1 MLHDIHTYTQEEIMS
16 EGKSGYEIRADL
28 LQQAESLLTGNIY
41 RSNDAV
47 VQHNDNFPNDKKS
60 MSDQFVSTEEVIST
74 ARMLNDFVNE
84 K

>member
-1 MLHDIHTYTQEEIMS
+1 MS
-16 EGKSGYEIRADL
+16 AGKSGYEIRADL

-47 VQHNDNFPNDKKS
+47 VQHTDNFPNDKKS

>member
-1 MLHDIHTYTQEEIMS
+1 MS
-16 EGKSGYEIRADL
+16 AGKSGYEIRADL

-60 MSDQFVSTEEVIST
+60 MSDQLVSTEEVIST
-74 ARMLNDFVNE
+74 ARTLNYFVNE
-84 K
+84 T

>member
-1 MLHDIHTYTQEEIMS
+1 MS
-16 EGKSGYEIRADL
+16 AGKSGYEIRADL

-60 MSDQFVSTEEVIST
+60 MSDQFVSTEDVIST
-74 ARMLNDFVNE
+74 ARKLNDFVNE

>member
-1 MLHDIHTYTQEEIMS
+1 MS
-16 EGKSGYEIRADL
+16 TGKSGYEIRADL

>member
-1 MLHDIHTYTQEEIMS
+1 MS
-16 EGKSGYEIRADL
+16 AGKSGYEIRADL

-41 RSNDAV
+41 RSNDAI

-74 ARMLNDFVNE
+74 ARLLNDFVNE

>member
-1 MLHDIHTYTQEEIMS
+1 MS
-16 EGKSGYEIRADL
+16 AGKSGYEIRADL

-41 RSNDAV
+41 RSNDAI

-74 ARMLNDFVNE
+74 ARKLNDFVNE

>member
-1 MLHDIHTYTQEEIMS
+1 MS
-16 EGKSGYEIRADL
+16 AGKSGYEIRADL

-41 RSNDAV
+41 RSNDAI

-60 MSDQFVSTEEVIST
+60 MSDQFVSTEDVIST
-74 ARMLNDFVNE
+74 ARKLNDFVNE

>member
-1 MLHDIHTYTQEEIMS
+1 MS
-16 EGKSGYEIRADL
+16 AGKSGYEIRADL

-41 RSNDAV
+41 RSNDPI

-74 ARMLNDFVNE
+74 ARKLNDFVNE

>member
-1 MLHDIHTYTQEEIMS
+1 MS
-16 EGKSGYEIRADL
+16 AGKSGYEIRADL

-74 ARMLNDFVNE
+74 ARKLNDFVNE

>member
-1 MLHDIHTYTQEEIMS
+1 MS
-16 EGKSGYEIRADL
+16 AGKSGYEIRADL

-41 RSNDAV
+41 RSNDAIA
-47 VQHNDNFPNDKKS
+47 QHNDNFPNDKKS

-74 ARMLNDFVNE
+74 ARKLNDFVNE

>member
-1 MLHDIHTYTQEEIMS
+1 MS
-16 EGKSGYEIRADL
+16 AGKSGDEIRADL

-41 RSNDAV
+41 RSNDAI

-60 MSDQFVSTEEVIST
+60 MSDQFVSTEAVIST

>member
-1 MLHDIHTYTQEEIMS
+1 MS
-16 EGKSGYEIRADL
+16 AGKSGYEIRADL

-60 MSDQFVSTEEVIST
+60 LSYGDQFVSTEEVIST

>member
-1 MLHDIHTYTQEEIMS
+1 MS
-16 EGKSGYEIRADL
+16 AGKSGYEIRADL

-47 VQHNDNFPNDKKS
+47 VQHNENFPNDKKS
-60 MSDQFVSTEEVIST
+60 VSDQFVSTEDVIST
-74 ARMLNDFVNE
+74 ARKLNDFVNE

>member
-1 MLHDIHTYTQEEIMS
+1 MS
-16 EGKSGYEIRADL
+16 TGKSGYEIRADL

-41 RSNDAV
+41 RSNDAI
-47 VQHNDNFPNDKKS
+47 VQHNDNFPNDKKA

>member
-1 MLHDIHTYTQEEIMS
+1 MS
-16 EGKSGYEIRADL
+16 AGKSGYEIRADL

-41 RSNDAV
+41 RSNDAI

-60 MSDQFVSTEEVIST
+60 MSDQFVSTEQVIST
-74 ARMLNDFVNE
+74 ARLLNDFVNE

>member
-1 MLHDIHTYTQEEIMS
+1 MS
-16 EGKSGYEIRADL
+16 AGKSGYEIRADL

-41 RSNDAV
+41 RSNDAI

-60 MSDQFVSTEEVIST
+60 MSDQFISTEEVIST
-74 ARMLNDFVNE
+74 ARKLNDFVNE

>member
-1 MLHDIHTYTQEEIMS
+1 MS
-16 EGKSGYEIRADL
+16 AGKSGYEIRADL

>member
-1 MLHDIHTYTQEEIMS
+1 MS
-16 EGKSGYEIRADL
+16 AGKSGYEIRADL

-41 RSNDAV
+41 RSNDAI